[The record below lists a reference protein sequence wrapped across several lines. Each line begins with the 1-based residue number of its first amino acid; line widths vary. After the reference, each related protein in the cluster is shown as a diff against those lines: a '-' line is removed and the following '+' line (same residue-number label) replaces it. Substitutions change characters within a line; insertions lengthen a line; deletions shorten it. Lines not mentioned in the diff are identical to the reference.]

1 MLRHFFH
8 LPWLWGLRAARAV
21 VPDEREGFRI
31 LLFHDVPENRLETF
45 GRLIHIIKERYGI
58 LTPAQAE
65 SWLAGEAPDL
75 SDMPGDGPPCLISFD
90 DGFASNFRVAW
101 EVLGPM
107 GVSAAFFICP
117 GLTDLSGEDR
127 RAGIAK
133 RIFDG
138 KRTAASLA
146 PDLRLMT
153 WDEIRELRAQGH
165 TIGAHGV
172 GHRRLSSLQGDDLR
186 REINESGDL
195 LERRVG
201 CRVNWFAYAFGDI
214 GSISAPAL
222 EIIGEQYDFC
232 RSGVRGLNSRETGHL
247 ALRADHIDLDAPA
260 AYRCLTIEGGLDF
273 RYADARRKLDRMTA
287 TAPGTGSET
296 APEGASVDGSAPA
309 Q

>member
-1 MLRHFFH
+1 MLRHF
-8 LPWLWGLRAARAV
+8 LSIPWLWGLRVVRAV
-21 VPDEREGFRI
+21 VPDERDGFRI
-31 LLFHDVPENRLETF
+31 LLFHDVPEHRLETF
-45 GRLIHIIKERYGI
+45 ARFVHAINERYGI

-75 SDMPGDGPPCLISFD
+75 SGMPADGPPCLITFD
-90 DGFASNFRVAW
+90 DGFASNFRAAW
-101 EVLGPM
+101 EVLEPM
-107 GVSAAFFICP
+107 GASAAFFICP
-117 GLTDLSGEDR
+117 GLTDLSGEEQR
-127 RAGIAK
+127 TGIAK

-146 PDLRLMT
+146 ADLRLMT

-165 TIGAHGV
+165 TIGAHGI
-172 GHRRLSSLQGDDLR
+172 GHRRLSTLHGDELR

-222 EIIGEQYDFC
+222 EIIGERFDYC
-232 RSGVRGLNSRETGHL
+232 RSGVRGLNGRKTGQL
-247 ALRADHIDLDAPA
+247 ALRADHIDLDGPA
-260 AYRCLTIEGGLDF
+260 AYRSLAIEGGLDF
-273 RYADARRKLDRMTA
+273 RYADARRKLDGMAKISR
-287 TAPGTGSET
+287 ET